1 MRFFTHD
8 WNVPRELDKVDDIQF
23 DVEREL
29 LRKNWKDLE
38 EGNLNL
44 GAECRKISEI
54 NQRKN
59 NRTPQ
64 EQELSSRQFEAFTL
78 QNHIISVWICYVMGY
93 NGHFKKMLRYIE
105 LLAQQAR
112 QMGWKSDKAFSR
124 VEASILEQ
132 KDFILEQKKLI
143 LEQKK
148 MMLEQQNTILRQEK
162 MIFIIGMKLGLTL

>member
-1 MRFFTHD
+1 MSMRFFTHD

-64 EQELSSRQFEAFTL
+64 EQELSSRQFEAFAL
-78 QNHIISVWICYVMGY
+78 QNNIISVLICYVMGC
-93 NGHFKKMLRYIE
+93 NGHFKEFLRYIE

-112 QMGWKSDKAFSR
+112 QMGWKSDEAFSR
-124 VEASILEQ
+124 VEAS
-132 KDFILEQKKLI
+132 ILEQKKLI

-148 MMLEQQNTILRQEK
+148 MMLEQQNTILGQGK

>member
-38 EGNLNL
+38 EGNLNI
-44 GAECRKISEI
+44 GTEYRKINEI
-54 NQRKN
+54 TQRKN
-59 NRTPQ
+59 NRTSQ
-64 EQELSSRQFEAFTL
+64 EQELSSRQFEAFAL
-78 QNHIISVWICYVMGY
+78 QNNIISVLICYVMGC
-93 NGHFKKMLRYIE
+93 NGHFKEFLRYIE

-112 QMGWKSDKAFSR
+112 QMRWKSDEAFSR
-124 VEASILEQ
+124 VEAS
-132 KDFILEQKKLI
+132 ILEQKKLI

-148 MMLEQQNTILRQEK
+148 MMLEQQNTILGQGK